1 MKLYVGNLPED
12 LDDAGLAALFAPHG
26 TVVTA
31 TVMCD
36 PQTGAA
42 RGFGYVEMED
52 DGARLAIDALD
63 GTDLDGVML
72 RVNESRDRGQK
83 APRRPW

>member
-1 MKLYVGNLPED
+1 MKLYVGNLPD
-12 LDDAGLAALFAPHG
+12 GLDDAGLAALFAPQG
-26 TVVTA
+26 RVATA
-31 TVMCD
+31 TVMRD
-36 PQTGAA
+36 PRTGAA

-52 DGARLAIDALD
+52 DGARRAIDALD

>member
-1 MKLYVGNLPED
+1 MKLYVGNLPDD
-12 LDDAGLAALFAPHG
+12 LDDDGLAALFAPHG
-26 TVVTA
+26 EVAAA
-31 TVMCD
+31 TVMLD
-36 PQTGAA
+36 PATGAA

-52 DGARLAIDALD
+52 DGARRAIDALD
-63 GTDLDGVML
+63 GTDLDGVRL

>member
-1 MKLYVGNLPED
+1 MKLYVGNLPDD

-26 TVVTA
+26 AVATA

-36 PQTGAA
+36 GQGIT
-42 RGFGYVEMED
+42 RGFGYVEMDD
-52 DGARLAIDALD
+52 DGARRAIDALD
-63 GTDLDGVML
+63 GTDLAGAML